1 MNNTRRSVRK
11 TNKVNVSDLAKI
23 ICGLDPKKNV
33 KDMTDEQRRNFWCVT
48 KTFGQIV
55 RKYSRGLN
63 SHSRGLNSHK
73 NGGVGM
79 KFIQDFVLAHA

>member
-23 ICGLDPKKNV
+23 ICGLDTKKNV
-33 KDMTDEQRRNFWCVT
+33 KNMTDEQRRNFWCVT

-63 SHSRGLNSHK
+63 SRR

-79 KFIQDFVLAHA
+79 KFIQDFILAHA

>member
-23 ICGLDPKKNV
+23 IGGLDTKKNV
-33 KDMTDEQRRNFWCVT
+33 KSMTAEQRRDFWCVT

-55 RKYSRGLN
+55 RKYGRDVSM
-63 SHSRGLNSHK
+63 HSNR

-79 KFIQDFVLAHA
+79 KLIQDFILAHA

>member
-23 ICGLDPKKNV
+23 ICGLDTKKNV
-33 KDMTDEQRRNFWCVT
+33 KDMTDEHFWCVM

-55 RKYSRGLN
+55 RKY
-63 SHSRGLNSHK
+63 SRGLNSHK

>member
-11 TNKVNVSDLAKI
+11 TNKVNVSDLARI
-23 ICGLDPKKNV
+23 ICSLDTKKSV
-33 KDMTDEQRRNFWCVT
+33 KNMSDEQRKDFWCVS

-55 RKYSRGLN
+55 RKYGHGFSMRSRN
-63 SHSRGLNSHK
+63 

-79 KFIQDFVLAHA
+79 KLIQDFILAHA

>member
-23 ICGLDPKKNV
+23 ICGLDTKKNV
-33 KDMTDEQRRNFWCVT
+33 KNMTAEQRRDFWCIT

-55 RKYSRGLN
+55 RKYARDVSM
-63 SHSRGLNSHK
+63 HSNR

-79 KFIQDFVLAHA
+79 KLIQDFILAHA

>member
-11 TNKVNVSDLAKI
+11 TNKVNVSYFAKI

-63 SHSRGLNSHK
+63 SHK

>member
-23 ICGLDPKKNV
+23 ICGLDTKKNV
-33 KDMTDEQRRNFWCVT
+33 KNMTAEQRRDFWCVT

-55 RKYSRGLN
+55 RKYGRDVSMHFNR
-63 SHSRGLNSHK
+63 

-79 KFIQDFVLAHA
+79 KLIQDFILAHA